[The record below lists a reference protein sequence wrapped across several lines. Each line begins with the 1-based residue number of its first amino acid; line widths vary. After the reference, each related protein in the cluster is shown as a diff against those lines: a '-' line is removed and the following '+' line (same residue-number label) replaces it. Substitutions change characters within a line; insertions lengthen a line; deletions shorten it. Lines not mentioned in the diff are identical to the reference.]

1 MSSVDWAKFQK
12 GQSKAILMHCDG
24 DERVCR
30 SHSNVHIDTSKTY
43 QNIALGLCAQREV
56 LYKTFDDIVTKC
68 NEKQVAES
76 GKSIRKDQVR
86 LIGLSITVPKD
97 LPEEKYEDWFRDTY
111 EVLCKT
117 YGKRVLGAD
126 CHFDEV
132 HEYTDVRSGEKVESR
147 PHMHAF
153 VVPEVDGKLNG
164 KAFVTRK
171 AMTSINNT
179 LQEMTQKSYGCDF
192 MDGTKKKSL
201 GDVETVKGLSSVK
214 AVMLESQNDGF
225 NKGYNDGLEAARK
238 DAEEDAEKIRN
249 DAREEIDEAKKNN
262 EVLSKT
268 LQERESAISQKED
281 DLDLREI
288 RTTQKESF
296 LEDKSHEISARE
308 NAVHEK
314 ENAVSEMFKSC
325 EAIKNGFESLK
336 TEVVRMVP
344 WSSIKESITILF
356 DNCKN
361 GVLKKS
367 FSRYEQAQSRL
378 GILKSDNQ
386 DENNQ
391 ELDL

>member
-1 MSSVDWAKFQK
+1 MSSVNWAKFQK

-30 SHSNVHIDTSKTY
+30 SHNNVHIDTSKTN
-43 QNIALGLCAQREV
+43 QNIALGLCEQREV
-56 LYKTFDDIVTKC
+56 LYKTFDDIVNKC
-68 NEKQVAES
+68 NKKQVAES
-76 GKSIRKDQVR
+76 GKKVRKDQIQ

-97 LPEEKYEDWFRDTY
+97 LAKEKYEDWFRDTY

-153 VVPEVDGKLNG
+153 VIPEVDGKLNG
-164 KAFVTRK
+164 KKFVTRK
-171 AMTSINNT
+171 DMTSINNT
-179 LQEMTQKSYGCDF
+179 LQKMTQENYGCDF

-201 GDVETVKGLSSVK
+201 GDVETVKGLSSVMK
-214 AVMLESQNDGF
+214 EQNDGF

-249 DAREEIDEAKKNN
+249 DAREEIDEAKNNN

-268 LQERESAISQKED
+268 LQEKESALSQKED
-281 DLDLREI
+281 DFNLREI
-288 RTTQKESF
+288 RITQKEGF

-336 TEVVRMVP
+336 TSVLRIVP
-344 WSSIKESITILF
+344 WSSLKKSITILF
-356 DNCKN
+356 DNCEN
-361 GVLKKS
+361 GILKKS

-378 GILKSDNQ
+378 GDIESDNQ

>member
-30 SHSNVHIDTSKTY
+30 SHSNVHIDASKTY

-164 KAFVTRK
+164 KVFVTRK

-225 NKGYNDGLEAARK
+225 NKGYNDGLKAAESEAEEIKQAARK
-238 DAEEDAEKIRN
+238 
-249 DAREEIDEAKKNN
+249 EIDEDRKNN

-268 LQERESAISQKED
+268 LQKEKSDFEQEKHDFNLQKISMNQQKSVLESQ
-281 DLDLREI
+281 
-288 RTTQKESF
+288 
-296 LEDKSHEISARE
+296 SHEISKRDSESLE
-308 NAVHEK
+308 NS
-314 ENAVSEMFKSC
+314 N
-325 EAIKNGFESLK
+325 AIKELLEDCKSIKSGFEGISWERLK
-336 TEVVRMVP
+336 AAVLDIVP
-344 WSSIKESITILF
+344 FPTLREKIATRFNNFISDGKRWSSRYDRAQRLV
-356 DNCKN
+356 DN
-361 GVLKKS
+361 
-367 FSRYEQAQSRL
+367 
-378 GILKSDNQ
+378 LKSDDQ

-391 ELDL
+391 ELGY

>member
-1 MSSVDWAKFQK
+1 MSSVNWAKFQK

-30 SHSNVHIDTSKTY
+30 SHNNAHIDTSKTN
-43 QNIALGLCAQREV
+43 QNIALGLCEQREV

-76 GKSIRKDQVR
+76 GKSIRKDQVQ

-97 LPEEKYEDWFRDTY
+97 LAKEKYEDWFRDTY

-132 HEYTDVRSGEKVESR
+132 HEYQDVRSGKTVESR

-153 VVPEVDGKLNG
+153 VIPEVDGKLNG
-164 KAFVTRK
+164 KKFVTRK

-179 LQEMTQKSYGCDF
+179 LQKMTQENYSCDF

-201 GDVETVKGLSSVK
+201 GDVETVKGLSSVMK
-214 AVMLESQNDGF
+214 EQNDGF

-249 DAREEIDEAKKNN
+249 DAREEIDEAKNNN

-268 LQERESAISQKED
+268 LQERESVISQKED
-281 DLDLREI
+281 DLDLRDI
-288 RTTQKESF
+288 KTTQKESF

-308 NAVHEK
+308 NVVHEK

-378 GILKSDNQ
+378 GDIESDNQ